1 MGDKSLAALTLW
13 ECLDGRQ
20 RGRLATQ
27 LKLHKNDPLSPS
39 PTPAAD
45 IKKRRGVTGYVDL
58 GISQAS
64 AEATLAVAWKIGA
77 DAWKQAHD
85 EGATLYVSLHSHH
98 PGDETEKNAPGDH
111 DKHDISRLPST
122 QHRVRRACASC
133 VSRVSCSASHADVA
147 FR

>member
-1 MGDKSLAALTLW
+1 
-13 ECLDGRQ
+13 
-20 RGRLATQ
+20 

-45 IKKRRGVTGYVDL
+45 IKKRRGVPGYVDL

-111 DKHDISRLPST
+111 DKHDICRLPIDAAEGTTSL
-122 QHRVRRACASC
+122 RV
-133 VSRVSCSASHADVA
+133 VSRVRVRVRVRVVGRVA
-147 FR
+147 